1 MTTYTDDAFATLL
14 KRLSVRAYN
23 ALQREGWCDAA
34 RMRRSDPITLL
45 DIRSFGAK
53 SLAAVVVA
61 LNETQGA
68 QAPEWVIN
76 FCSMYA
82 ESSWWAPEYAAMRE
96 KLAALKV
103 DQPRLAALQ
112 AAVIEA
118 AKAWRQDGKWD
129 DVPLEEAIEALQRF
143 ESGAEQ

>member
-1 MTTYTDDAFATLL
+1 MTYTDDAFATLL

-34 RMRRSDPITLL
+34 RMRKLNQYDLL
-45 DIRSFGAK
+45 DIRSFGVK

-68 QAPEWVIN
+68 QVPEWVIN
-76 FCSMYA
+76 FCTMYT
-82 ESSWWAPEYAAMRE
+82 ESPWWVPEYAAMRE
-96 KLAALKV
+96 KLAALKA
-103 DQPRLAALQ
+103 DRPRLAALQ
-112 AAVIEA
+112 SAVIEA
-118 AKAWRQDGKWD
+118 AKTWHKHGDITTQHE
-129 DVPLEEAIEALQRF
+129 LEEAIEALQRF

>member
-1 MTTYTDDAFATLL
+1 MTAYADDAFATLL

-34 RMRRSDPITLL
+34 RMRRLDQYALL
-45 DIRSFGAK
+45 DIRSFGVN

-68 QAPEWVIN
+68 LVPEWVID
-76 FCSMYA
+76 FCSMYD
-82 ESSWWAPEYAAMRE
+82 ESPWWAPEYAAMRA
-96 KLAALKV
+96 KLVALKV

-118 AKAWRQDGKWD
+118 AKTWRQDGKWD
-129 DVPLEEAIEALQRF
+129 DAPLEEAIEALQRF
-143 ESGAEQ
+143 ESGAER

>member
-1 MTTYTDDAFATLL
+1 MTYTDDAFATLL

-34 RMRRSDPITLL
+34 RMRKVNQYDLI
-45 DIRSFGAK
+45 DIRSFGVN

-76 FCSMYA
+76 FCIDHA

-103 DQPRLAALQ
+103 DQPRLAVLQ
-112 AAVIEA
+112 SAVIEA
-118 AKAWRQDGKWD
+118 AKTWRQDGKWD

-143 ESGAEQ
+143 ESGAER